1 MSPAVALKRWLNPDE
16 LEAEF
21 GIKKSTQ
28 ALKRKQK
35 AIPYTKQGNF
45 IYYDRNKID
54 QWLESHTV
62 VDVREA

>member
-1 MSPAVALKRWLNPDE
+1 MSTSNKRWLNPDE

-45 IYYDRNKID
+45 IFYDRHKID

-62 VDVREA
+62 VDVMEVG

>member
-1 MSPAVALKRWLNPDE
+1 MSSADKRWLNPDE

-45 IYYDRNKID
+45 IFYDRQKIN

-62 VDVREA
+62 VDVKEV